1 MVNSISLL
9 ETGRTPLFQP
19 TVDHMTSRVLG
30 WGREGEGR
38 GGRKQKALLGYVS
51 AITAIIGV
59 CWRVRYG
66 SVDSAPSRN
75 LFAQFGL
82 QCKFLPDLQKARAR
96 AP

>member
-1 MVNSISLL
+1 MG
-9 ETGRTPLFQP
+9 ERRG
-19 TVDHMTSRVLG
+19 
-30 WGREGEGR
+30 GEG
-38 GGRKQKALLGYVS
+38 GAKQKAQLGYVS

-59 CWRVRYG
+59 CWLVRYG

>member
-1 MVNSISLL
+1 M
-9 ETGRTPLFQP
+9 G
-19 TVDHMTSRVLG
+19 G
-30 WGREGEGR
+30 GR
-38 GGRKQKALLGYVS
+38 GGWRKTKSSLLGYVS

-59 CWRVRYG
+59 CWLVRYG

>member
-1 MVNSISLL
+1 
-9 ETGRTPLFQP
+9 
-19 TVDHMTSRVLG
+19 MTSRVLG
-30 WGREGEGR
+30 WGGEGW
-38 GGRKQKALLGYVS
+38 GGLGREAKQKALLGYVS

-59 CWRVRYG
+59 CLVQYG